1 MNGGTGTLISTHSMK
16 ALVLFLLT
24 ASALLSGCGGEISLS
39 LVAGGHRHWDDDPI
53 TLARISGC
61 PDSGNGYL
69 SHVYGCMTG
78 VATGQVS
85 YSNQI
90 CSLFITDSG
99 RITLAITGSNY
110 SQSFYLYPDDA
121 YYTKLPGAVP
131 GSFTLDASNQV
142 RNFSMHVAWPGAV
155 LPSGASVAT
164 MSVSVGSLSCSF
176 VL

>member
-1 MNGGTGTLISTHSMK
+1 MSVVVGDHD
-16 ALVLFLLT
+16 
-24 ASALLSGCGGEISLS
+24 
-39 LVAGGHRHWDDDPI
+39 HRDDDPI
-53 TLARISGC
+53 TLARLSAC

-90 CSLFITDSG
+90 CSLLINESG
-99 RITLAITGSNY
+99 RITLGIAGSNY
-110 SQSFYLYPDDA
+110 GQSFYIYSDDA
-121 YYTKLPGAVP
+121 YYTKLPGVVR
-131 GSFTLDASNQV
+131 GSFTLDATNQY
-142 RNFSMHVAWPGAV
+142 RNFFMHVVWPGAV

-164 MSVSVGSLSCSF
+164 MSVSIGTLSCDF